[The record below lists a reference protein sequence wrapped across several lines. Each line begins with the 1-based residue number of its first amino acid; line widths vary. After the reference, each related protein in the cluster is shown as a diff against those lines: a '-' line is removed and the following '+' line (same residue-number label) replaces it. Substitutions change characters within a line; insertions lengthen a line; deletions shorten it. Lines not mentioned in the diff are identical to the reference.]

1 MKISDAVFE
10 FLLKKGVTQCF
21 AVAGG
26 AAAHLFD
33 SVSRFDINLTHMHHE
48 QACAMAADGYA
59 RLAKKPAVVLVT
71 NGPGVSNAITG
82 VLGAFQDSV
91 PMIIISGQVP
101 TKQMLINS
109 GGVERQFGV
118 QEVETAPL
126 VESIVKRFISISKT
140 SELATALNKCW
151 DMAISGRPGPVWIEI
166 PLDIQSEQVDPIEPT
181 SRMFSEFDS
190 KYHELKALLEKSRKP
205 LIILG
210 GGVHASSAETEAI
223 HFARQMG
230 IPVVST
236 WGAIDIFNAQDEL
249 YIGNFGILG
258 TRISNY
264 AVQKADLLLIFGSRL
279 SIPNTGYA
287 TDLFSPDSIKVMV
300 NIDSKEMIKN
310 SIKIHLAIVS
320 ELREWLVNFPFYEND
335 RKQDYKTW
343 CQNLK
348 ELDEEFGLSS
358 EAFIQEVECIDSYHV
373 IQILSD
379 AIENSSTLVTDMG
392 TSFTCTMQAFKNLR
406 NSRVFTS
413 CGTSSMGFGLP
424 GAIGAYFANKDR
436 PIYLI
441 AGDGGFQMNIQEMQT
456 LKFHKIPIRIIV
468 LNSNGYLAISLMQ
481 SNSFEGNYVGSNPQS
496 GIDAPDFCKVAKAY
510 GIESFAVYSI
520 EELENNLKLLKSYS
534 TPVLLEVKIPNSQLM
549 RPRSQSLQREDGS
562 FYSNG
567 LEVMWPYLE
576 KSKLEKIE
584 KRLN

>member
-1 MKISDAVFE
+1 
-10 FLLKKGVTQCF
+10 
-21 AVAGG
+21 
-26 AAAHLFD
+26 
-33 SVSRFDINLTHMHHE
+33 
-48 QACAMAADGYA
+48 
-59 RLAKKPAVVLVT
+59 
-71 NGPGVSNAITG
+71 
-82 VLGAFQDSV
+82 
-91 PMIIISGQVP
+91 
-101 TKQMLINS
+101 
-109 GGVERQFGV
+109 
-118 QEVETAPL
+118 
-126 VESIVKRFISISKT
+126 
-140 SELATALNKCW
+140 
-151 DMAISGRPGPVWIEI
+151 
-166 PLDIQSEQVDPIEPT
+166 
-181 SRMFSEFDS
+181 MFSEFDS

-320 ELREWLVNFPFYEND
+320 ELREWLVNFPFFEND